1 MKKDFQPYKGLDF
14 GFRNLKSVADFST
27 ATRPIYDTETYDLDS
42 DGKFKETQILR
53 LRCNQSGIK
62 ITKTTSKKYYVLN
75 YLTIPKVS

>member
-27 ATRPIYDTETYDLDS
+27 STRPIYDTETYELDS

-53 LRCNQSGIK
+53 LRCNQLGIRFRSYLRR
-62 ITKTTSKKYYVLN
+62 KT
-75 YLTIPKVS
+75 PA